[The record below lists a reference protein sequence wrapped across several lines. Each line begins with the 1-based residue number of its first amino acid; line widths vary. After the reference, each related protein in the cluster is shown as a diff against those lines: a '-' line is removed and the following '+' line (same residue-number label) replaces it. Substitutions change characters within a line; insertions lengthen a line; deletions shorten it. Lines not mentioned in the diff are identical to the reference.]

1 MAVDFVQVIAF
12 LGVVLTIAQ
21 EVRIRQMDAKMVE
34 ITNHAA
40 DAVAYVRDR
49 ALSGSLCTEETLAQ
63 VATKAEDI
71 WIDLGML
78 GSNVKDMLAKKSSL
92 ARTLAEEGKR

>member
-1 MAVDFVQVIAF
+1 MAVDYVQVIAF
-12 LGVVLTIAQ
+12 LGIILTIAQ
-21 EVRIRQMDAKMVE
+21 EVRIRRMDAKAIE
-34 ITNHAA
+34 IANHAA

-49 ALSGSLCTEETLAQ
+49 AKSGSLCTEETLAQ

-71 WIDLGML
+71 WTDLGML

-92 ARTLAEEGKR
+92 ARTLAEEK